1 MWIAMGFGA
10 GKAPM
15 APGTF
20 GTLVGIPFYL
30 LLSVVSALTYAVIV
44 VALFAFGVWIS
55 QIAERRLGRHDHPA
69 IVWDEIVGFLIT
81 MFLAPVGWLWILIG
95 FLLFRAFD
103 VWKPFPI
110 RVLERLH
117 GGLGVMADDALAG
130 AYACVVLQALV
141 WFGS

>member
-1 MWIAMGFGA
+1 
-10 GKAPM
+10 M

-30 LLSVVSALTYAVIV
+30 LLRLAPTLIYALIV
-44 VALFAFGVWIS
+44 VALFLFGVWIS
-55 QIAERRLGRHDHPA
+55 QIAEKQLGQHDHRA

-81 MFLAPVGWLWILIG
+81 MFLAPAGWLWIFIG

-110 RVLERLH
+110 RALERLP

-130 AYACVVLQALV
+130 GYACLLLQGLV
-141 WFGS
+141 WFGPYR